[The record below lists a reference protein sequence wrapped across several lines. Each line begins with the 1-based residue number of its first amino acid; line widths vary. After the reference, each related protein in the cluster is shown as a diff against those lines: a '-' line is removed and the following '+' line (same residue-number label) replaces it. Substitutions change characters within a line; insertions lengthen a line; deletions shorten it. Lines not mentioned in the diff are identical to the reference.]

1 MKYYL
6 YYIVP
11 DRMYKPTPS
20 LYAFTADKKLA
31 AEFEDTRNMKLF
43 LKKEADIPDK
53 RCKKFE
59 MTFSE
64 RRLITGR
71 FPTFSDKANVK
82 GYIKKK
88 TISLVCTVEEEE
100 SIVFDE
106 EKYFEKLKDT
116 LIDIGVLE
124 SKYIR
129 CLHKIAYVDLYC
141 FNNRAAEYNAFYEPY
156 YTEMTSIKVGLSLI
170 TDQFKLF
177 LKTHSMMFKI
187 DKAEDDKE
195 RKR

>member
-11 DRMYKPTPS
+11 DRMYKPAPS
-20 LYAFTADKKLA
+20 LYAFTTDKKLA
-31 AEFEDTRNMKLF
+31 AEFENTRNMKLF
-43 LKKEADIPDK
+43 LKKESDIPDK

-64 RRLITGR
+64 RRLIIGR
-71 FPTFSDKANVK
+71 FPTFSDKTNVK

-106 EKYFEKLKDT
+106 EKYFEKLKNT
-116 LIDIGVLE
+116 LIDIGILE

-141 FNNRAAEYNAFYEPY
+141 FNNKAAEYSTFYEPY
-156 YTEMTSIKVGLSLI
+156 YTEITTIKVGLSLV

-177 LKTHSMMFKI
+177 LKTHSTMFKF
-187 DKAEDDKE
+187 DKE
-195 RKR
+195 SKK